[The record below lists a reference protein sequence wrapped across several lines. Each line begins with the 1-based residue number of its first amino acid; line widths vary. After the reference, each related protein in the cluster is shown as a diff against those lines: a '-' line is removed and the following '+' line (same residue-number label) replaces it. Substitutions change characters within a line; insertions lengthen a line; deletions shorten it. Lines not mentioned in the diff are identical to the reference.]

1 MNDDKNKQLFLQLVY
16 SFQMQTMMMMGK
28 LANPM
33 TGKIERE
40 LDGAQAT
47 IDMLDMIKVK
57 TVNNISDDESRFL
70 EQIIADLK
78 LNFVEEKDKKIPE
91 ETVKNSET
99 VKADAESAKTDAEKV
114 EEDAEAKTEKEE
126 SPDNS

>member
-1 MNDDKNKQLFLQLVY
+1 MNDDKNKQLFLQLIY

-91 ETVKNSET
+91 E
-99 VKADAESAKTDAEKV
+99 ADKKTEATEIENNES
-114 EEDAEAKTEKEE
+114 AEAKDEKEE
-126 SPDNS
+126 SPGNDEEKKA